1 MINSLQIKQI
11 RQLSPDKEKFIK
23 SKTFF
28 AALQRKKLILFFFY
42 FHFIKSDC

>member
-28 AALQRKKLILFFFY
+28 AALQKKKVNSFSFTY
-42 FHFIKSDC
+42 TS